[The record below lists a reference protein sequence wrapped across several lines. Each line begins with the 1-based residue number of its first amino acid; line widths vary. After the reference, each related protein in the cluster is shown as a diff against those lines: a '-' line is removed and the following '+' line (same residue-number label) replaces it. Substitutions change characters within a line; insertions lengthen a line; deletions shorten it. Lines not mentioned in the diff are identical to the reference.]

1 MSQQEELLDQL
12 SISQRGYITDSYSMS
27 IGEFMNMYKD
37 KELVVNPKYQREFRW
52 SEQQQSRFIESI
64 FLQIPLPSIF
74 IYQDQKKWEVI
85 DGLQRLSTVFLFTGI
100 SDLKDKEGQLLPP
113 STLKDT
119 KTLKALD
126 SMKWIDFNEE
136 LQFNFKKTKME
147 VKIIKDISPIKSK
160 AKFELF
166 QRLNQKPSIL
176 SGQEYRN
183 ALFIMYDEI
192 IFDWLK
198 DLSEYPNFKQ
208 CISGL
213 EDRWLKEQYD
223 KELIMRLFVFPMY
236 ELKSKFKKVD
246 DYLDDSIF
254 YLEDDSLLNKL
265 DNGTFN
271 LEIEKQKFRKTFD
284 LLFQAKGTE
293 VFKRSTGTSG
303 QQFLESYYEAI
314 AIGLYFNID
323 KYTADDIELII
334 SKIEDLE
341 NQDEF
346 KKARGIGTN
355 TEIRIKKLVPFSKTY
370 FSKDEQEK
378 QKLL

>member
-1 MSQQEELLDQL
+1 MSNQEDLINQL

-37 KELVVNPKYQREFRW
+37 KELIVNPKYQREFRW
-52 SEQQQSRFIESI
+52 SDQQQSRFIESI

-74 IYQDQKKWEVI
+74 IFQDKKMWEVI
-85 DGLQRLSTVFLFTGI
+85 DGLQRLSTIFLFTGI
-100 SDLKDKEGQLLPP
+100 SDLKDKDGNPLQPT
-113 STLKDT
+113 TLKDT
-119 KTLKALD
+119 KTLKALN
-126 SMKWIDFNEE
+126 SMKWEDFSEE

-147 VKIIKDISPIKSK
+147 VKIIKDISSEKSK

-183 ALFIMYDEI
+183 ALFIMYDEL

-198 DLSEYPNFKQ
+198 DLSNYSNFKE

-223 KELIMRLFVFPMY
+223 KELIMRLFVFPIY

-254 YLEDDSLLNKL
+254 YSENDSLISKI
-265 DNGTFN
+265 DIGTFN
-271 LEIEKQKFRKTFD
+271 LANEKQKFQKTFD
-284 LLFQAKGTE
+284 LLFQAKGVD
-293 VFKRSTGTSG
+293 VFKRSTGSSG
-303 QQFLESYYEAI
+303 QQFLESYFEAI

-323 KYTADDIELII
+323 NYSENDIDLINI
-334 SKIEDLE
+334 KIDNLE
-341 NQDEF
+341 SQDEF

-355 TEIRIKKLVPFSKTY
+355 TEIRIKKLVPFSKKY
-370 FSKDEQEK
+370 FSKDE
-378 QKLL
+378 